1 MSAGSALGLR
11 LYDDEEVTG
20 RQTLAEEQRYRS
32 WVEVDL
38 DSFARN
44 WDEMK
49 RLVGPGVRIM
59 QVVKADAYGHGAIE
73 IASVAL
79 KNGAACLG
87 VANADEGV
95 QLRVGGI
102 DAPIVVLSPSP
113 DSEINAIIKYNLIPS
128 VSDIGFARELQKRL
142 KKTDQRATIHI
153 EVDTG
158 MGRGGTIHYEAFD
171 MIKEILTFS
180 RITLE
185 GIFSH
190 LAASETMIEYNQR
203 QWHLFRELLA
213 ELERHQIKI
222 PVKHMSNSGAIL
234 NYPAFHLDLVRPGIM
249 SYGIYPSP
257 ETKDKARL
265 HPVMSFKSRIVLI
278 KEFPEGYS
286 IGYNRTYITYKPT
299 RIATIPVG
307 YGDGYGVILSN
318 QGEVLIRGRRAPVVG
333 RVSMDM
339 CTVNVTHIPD
349 CRVGDEVVLMG
360 RQGGEAITAN
370 EIADRTRTISYE
382 VLCALGKRAP
392 RVFLQKGKTDSVAP
406 RLRRIFIP
414 DEEKSISRI
423 DNIIRR
429 CFHTR
434 ARSEELG
441 DAIYYEIFETL
452 FGKKDRQLELRTNFH
467 YDIQVADFT
476 EEEIHAD
483 RLAAREFQVTTR
495 IAYTKTLNHPI
506 FMIGCAGNNEQLASF
521 FNDER
526 CEYRWLIG
534 QRDVAIGEKDFRV
547 SCVRIDDEDV
557 PIIRTEATDRG
568 YEVWCGSEDL
578 KKKVNRQ
585 ARISIEIVTRK
596 SKRNNLFSVYL
607 VYPTRGLDIA
617 FHYNGARIKNVR
629 DISFFAGRHSDPEV
643 IREKGK
649 SIRLRIS
656 DEEWIFP
663 TSGVTFIWDL

>member
-1 MSAGSALGLR
+1 M
-11 LYDDEEVTG
+11 
-20 RQTLAEEQRYRS
+20 LAKEHQYRS

-38 DSFARN
+38 DHFTRN

-49 RLVGPGVRIM
+49 RLVGPDVRIM

-73 IASVAL
+73 IAHVAL

-87 VANADEGV
+87 VANADEGI

-102 DAPIVVLSPSP
+102 DAPIVILSPSP
-113 DSEINAIIKYNLIPS
+113 DSEINPIIKYNLIPS
-128 VSDIGFARELQKRL
+128 VSDIGFARELQKRF
-142 KKTDQRATIHI
+142 KKADLRASIHI

-171 MIKEILTFS
+171 MIKEIISFPN
-180 RITLE
+180 IIVE

-190 LAASETMIEYNQR
+190 LAASEVMIEFNER
-203 QWHLFRELLA
+203 QWHLFRGLLDRLA
-213 ELERHQIKI
+213 VHQIDI
-222 PVKHMSNSGAIL
+222 PVKHMCNSGAIL
-234 NYPAFHLDLVRPGIM
+234 NYPQFHLDMVRPGIM

-257 ETKDKARL
+257 ETRDKARL
-265 HPVMSFKSRIVLI
+265 NPVMSFKSRIVLI

-286 IGYNRTYITYKPT
+286 IGYNRTYITDKPT

-318 QGEVLIRGRRAPVVG
+318 QGEMLIRGKRAPVVG

-339 CTVNVTHIPD
+339 CTVDVSNIPD
-349 CRVGDEVVLMG
+349 CEVDDEVVLMG
-360 RQGGEAITAN
+360 RQGDESITAN
-370 EIADRTRTISYE
+370 EIADRITTISYE
-382 VLCALGKRAP
+382 VLCDLGKRSP

-414 DEEKSISRI
+414 DEEKSIARI
-423 DNIIRR
+423 DNIIRH

-434 ARSEELG
+434 ARNEELG
-441 DAIYYEIFETL
+441 DAIYYEMFETL
-452 FGKKDRQLELRTNFH
+452 FGKEDRQLELRTNFR
-467 YDIQVADFT
+467 YDIHVAEFT
-476 EEEIHAD
+476 EEEIRAD
-483 RLAAREFQVTTR
+483 RLAGKEFRVTTL
-495 IAYTKTLNHPI
+495 IAYTKTLSHPI
-506 FMIGCAGNNEQLASF
+506 FMIGCAANNEQLASF
-521 FNDER
+521 FEDKR
-526 CEYRWLIG
+526 CEYRWLLG
-534 QRDVAIGEKDFRV
+534 QRDDAITEKDFRV
-547 SCVRIDDEDV
+547 SRVRIDDEEV

-607 VYPTRGLDIA
+607 VYPTRGLDIT
-617 FHYNGARIKNVR
+617 FNYHDARIKNVR

-643 IREKGK
+643 IREKGR
-649 SIRLRIS
+649 SIRLRMS
-656 DEEWIFP
+656 DDEWIFP
-663 TSGVTFIWDL
+663 TSGVTFIWDK